1 MIHRREEAS
10 NRVMESTLNPSTST
24 VNPSEAEYPPLPSHH
39 RKNVSLLENW
49 PEFNMTQLNKSI
61 LEFKTEFA
69 NKLSETLNLLQDIEL
84 GNSTLDQTINEMTE
98 YVNNIVDEINESFNM
113 LVTAF
118 KQRLDR
124 QVELVA
130 QHAQDLILEAKRTA
144 QEELTEL
151 QSRVEAI

>member
-1 MIHRREEAS
+1 MIHRREEPS
-10 NRVMESTLNPSTST
+10 SRVMESMLNPSTST
-24 VNPSEAEYPPLPSHH
+24 VNPSEAEYTPLPYHH
-39 RKNVSLLENW
+39 RRNVSLHEYW
-49 PEFNMTQLNKSI
+49 PEFNLTELNTSI
-61 LEFKTEFA
+61 LESKTEFA
-69 NKLSETLNLLQDIEL
+69 NKLSETLNLLQDIQL

-124 QVELVA
+124 QVELAA
-130 QHAQDLILEAKRTA
+130 QHAQDLIVEAKRMA